1 MRAARR
7 VWDQG
12 RASRAA
18 AAEARRR
25 APRGESGILPVRVD
39 LTSRVALVTGASR
52 GIGRA
57 IAEGLARAGA
67 TVCINYRQ
75 QHDRA
80 KETLQSIETAGGHG
94 FVHQAD
100 VSDRDQAA
108 ALIDAVVER
117 TGRLDILVNNAG
129 IIREGLFLEMSDAEW
144 TSVLGTNLDGVYL
157 CARLAAR
164 QMLGHGWGRIV
175 NVSSVLVSRAGRGQV
190 NYAAS
195 KGGVNALTRALA
207 NELAGHGV
215 TVNAIAP
222 GLIETD
228 MSRPFI
234 GVAAKKI
241 REWIPMRRVGRPGE
255 VAALAVFLASDEASY
270 ITGQVIA
277 VDGGIG

>member
-1 MRAARR
+1 MTL
-7 VWDQG
+7 Q
-12 RASRAA
+12 
-18 AAEARRR
+18 
-25 APRGESGILPVRVD
+25 ID
-39 LTSRVALVTGASR
+39 LTGRVALVTGASR

-57 IAEGLARAGA
+57 IADALARAGA

-75 QHDRA
+75 QHERA
-80 KETLQSIETAGGHG
+80 KETLAAIEAAGGHA

-100 VSDRDQAA
+100 VSVRRQAGE
-108 ALIDAVVER
+108 LIEAVVAR
-117 TGRLDILVNNAG
+117 AGRLDILVNNAG
-129 IIREGLFLEMSDAEW
+129 ISREGLFLEMSDDEW
-144 TSVLGTNLDGVYL
+144 TSVLATNLDGVYH
-157 CARLAAR
+157 CARLGAHH
-164 QMLGHGWGRIV
+164 MLQRGWGRII

-195 KGGVNALTRALA
+195 KGGVNALTGTLA
-207 NELAGHGV
+207 NELAPRGV

-234 GVAAKKI
+234 AATASRI
-241 REWIPMRRVGRPGE
+241 REWVPMRRVGRPEE
-255 VAALAVFLASDEASY
+255 VAALAVFLASEEASY